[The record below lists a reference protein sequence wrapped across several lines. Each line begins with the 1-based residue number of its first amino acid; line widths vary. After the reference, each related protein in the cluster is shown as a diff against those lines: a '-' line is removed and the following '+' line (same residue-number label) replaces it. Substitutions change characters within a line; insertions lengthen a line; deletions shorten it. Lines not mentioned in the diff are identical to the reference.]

1 MWVVTV
7 HQGSDSLVG
16 ISFVILMGVLHH
28 SLDSSRNLVFSSEHL
43 YLGITTLY
51 YFTSPEPPEPLNP
64 SVQVRCTCTPEPP
77 RLFRL
82 HQYCGVPWT
91 IQPHPHCTHYSRIY
105 SRILKQHYQDLRRGL
120 RRCMGNEQTI
130 VDVIV

>member
-7 HQGSDSLVG
+7 RQGSDSLGG
-16 ISFVILMGVLHH
+16 ISFVILMGVPYC

-51 YFTSPEPPEPLNP
+51 YFTSPEPPEPLNH
-64 SVQVRCTCTPEPP
+64 SAQVRCTCTPEPP
-77 RLFRL
+77 RLFGL

-91 IQPHPHCTHYSRIY
+91 IQPHPHCTRYT
-105 SRILKQHYQDLRRGL
+105 LLQ
-120 RRCMGNEQTI
+120 
-130 VDVIV
+130 